1 MVNLE
6 VFSVTMLPCVVLF
19 ALPCVILLTYRRAPV
34 RDVASYLLFF
44 LFCAL
49 PPLAG
54 RAPCMALRGG
64 CYAEREYD
72 LRHVALS
79 RDLARRSRLS
89 GGVSQWRSAPLSS
102 RVTPNDVTA
111 RLE

>member
-6 VFSVTMLPCVVLF
+6 VFSVTMLPCVVLL
-19 ALPCVILLTYRRAPV
+19 ALPCVISLPYRRAPV
-34 RDVASYLLFF
+34 RDVVPYLLFF
-44 LFCAL
+44 VFCVL

-54 RAPCMALRGG
+54 RAPCMALRVG

-72 LRHVALS
+72 LRHGASS

-89 GGVSQWRSAPLSS
+89 GGVSQERF
-102 RVTPNDVTA
+102 A
-111 RLE
+111 RLCSLDRTM